1 MTPDA
6 MAELHAAS
14 FTTPRPWSAAE
25 FAQLLADPLCF
36 SLVESQGFLIGRA
49 VAGEAEILTLAVAP
63 TARRQ
68 GVAARLVQGFLAA
81 ARDRDAASVFLE
93 VAADNAA
100 AISLYLQAGFG
111 QTGRRKAYYAQPG
124 AAPRDALVLARGL

>member
-1 MTPDA
+1 MPDA

-36 SLVESQGFLIGRA
+36 ALVESQGFLIGRA

-63 TARRQ
+63 SARRQ
-68 GVAARLVQGFLAA
+68 GVAARLVQGFLAG

-124 AAPRDALVLARGL
+124 AAPRDALVLSREL